1 MKILFF
7 TLITI
12 PFLIACSKPEYKNE
26 HKINYKTIKNLSCQ
40 NLKETG
46 ILQLDTLKLEGKESS
61 MEGEF
66 LIYND
71 KIGF

>member
-40 NLKETG
+40 NLKATG
-46 ILQLDTLKLEGKESS
+46 I
-61 MEGEF
+61 
-66 LIYND
+66 YNW
-71 KIGF
+71 IP

>member
-26 HKINYKTIKNLSCQ
+26 HKINYKTIKNLSKSKS
-40 NLKETG
+40 NRNIT
-46 ILQLDTLKLEGKESS
+46 TR
-61 MEGEF
+61 
-66 LIYND
+66 YP
-71 KIGF
+71 KIRWERIFNGRGVFHL